1 MTTPGAAAPGRVL
14 PSGSPELAA
23 VAAGPATTAA
33 ALNGTGGLR
42 EAPAAL
48 RAHSTAPP
56 AAAVALNA
64 EVPLSRVPPPVAQQ
78 PRAASAPA
86 AGKEA
91 PPAQQLPKTPGAGTR
106 LPAPQPGAPR
116 APQTVTIQLP
126 ANFQIPPGTVLVR
139 SSTGQLMLLSQQ
151 ALAQVQSQSQ
161 KNSIVRQSLPA
172 NAPTVKIQTVQNSG
186 TQVLKVS
193 AAPHTTV
200 TWTTPSVNS
209 NVKKPAVIQSIA
221 STNNSSTTV
230 VAAKSLVTG
239 PVAKPPISDS
249 SVLSL
254 ATKPVSDT
262 ESRTVAQVSTSQEM
276 LENVEKCKNF
286 LATLIKLA
294 SSGPQAPE
302 MGQNVKNLVQSLLE
316 AKMEPEEFTRKL
328 YIELKSSPQPYLLPF
343 LKKSMLALRQLMPD
357 AQAFIRQCLQQSG
370 PQTAPPICSTAS
382 SASSVPAASTPVT
395 ATSLKILT
403 GIPSQ
408 QTSGPVLCTS
418 GVTRGSGSLQLV
430 QTTPVL
436 SGTLSLQGASP
447 VPSTKPT
454 TVRAVHPV
462 SSTAMVAT
470 GTTSLQVVKPVHT
483 PAMSSSPAFTAPSSV
498 KPPSSAAATSL
509 QALKP
514 TSTTAAPTATT
525 AVTTSLQSIMP
536 VAGKPITIRVVHPS
550 SVLSHSAQTQAV
562 KIVQQP
568 SGSIL
573 KKVTLEQASLH
584 AVNKSGSIVKQI
596 TLPGNKILSLQA
608 SPVQRNKI
616 RENGTKSFRDED
628 DINDVTSMAGVNL
641 SEESACIFGSKSQS
655 IGAIIRSCPEELFL
669 SSDALQKKIL
679 ETGKSHDIT
688 EVNSDVLNLISHAT
702 QERLRGL
709 LEKLTVIAQ
718 HRTMTCKGND
728 KYTITSDTRAQ
739 LRFLEQLDQ
748 IEKQRKDE
756 EEREVLLRAAKSR
769 TNKEDPEQLRL
780 KQKAKE
786 LQQLELA
793 QMQQM
798 EANHAALAAIGP
810 RKKRPLDS
818 SGLEGLNRS
827 PSLAKPNLHPRITRI
842 CLRDLI
848 FCMEQ
853 EKELKHS
860 LALYRALLK

>member
-1 MTTPGAAAPGRVL
+1 
-14 PSGSPELAA
+14 
-23 VAAGPATTAA
+23 
-33 ALNGTGGLR
+33 
-42 EAPAAL
+42 
-48 RAHSTAPP
+48 
-56 AAAVALNA
+56 
-64 EVPLSRVPPPVAQQ
+64 
-78 PRAASAPA
+78 
-86 AGKEA
+86 
-91 PPAQQLPKTPGAGTR
+91 
-106 LPAPQPGAPR
+106 
-116 APQTVTIQLP
+116 
-126 ANFQIPPGTVLVR
+126 
-139 SSTGQLMLLSQQ
+139 MLLSQQ

-161 KNSIVRQSLPA
+161 KNPIVRQSLPA

-209 NVKKPAVIQSIA
+209 NVKKPAIIQSIA

-230 VAAKSLVTG
+230 VAAKSLITG

-249 SVLSL
+249 SVLSI
-254 ATKPVSDT
+254 ATKPVPDT
-262 ESRTVAQVSTSQEM
+262 ESRIVAQASTSKEM

-343 LKKSMLALRQLMPD
+343 LKKSMFALRQLMPD
-357 AQAFIRQCLQQSG
+357 AQAFIRQCLQQPG

-382 SASSVPAASTPVT
+382 STSSVPAASTPVT
-395 ATSLKILT
+395 ATSLKIPT

-418 GVTRGSGSLQLV
+418 QVTRGSGSLQVV

-483 PAMSSSPAFTAPSSV
+483 PAMSSSPAFAAPSSI

-514 TSTTAAPTATT
+514 TLTTAAPTATT
-525 AVTTSLQSIMP
+525 AVTASLQSIMP

-550 SVLSHSAQTQAV
+550 SVLSHSAQTSQAV

-573 KKVTLEQASLH
+573 KKVVTLEQASLH

-616 RENGTKSFRDED
+616 REKGTKSFRDED

-641 SEESACIFGSKSQS
+641 SEESACIFGPKSQA

-679 ETGKSHDIT
+679 EMGKSHDIT